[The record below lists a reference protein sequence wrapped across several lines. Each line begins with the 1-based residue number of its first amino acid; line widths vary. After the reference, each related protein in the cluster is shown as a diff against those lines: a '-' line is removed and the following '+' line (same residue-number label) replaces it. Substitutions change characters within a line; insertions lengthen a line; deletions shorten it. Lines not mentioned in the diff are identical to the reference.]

1 MKTNLAVSPTDR
13 LRQRSQHHHTLQQ
26 IERENNGKL
35 NASND
40 DSFCLISAALQQ
52 WCSAAAS
59 QREGQA
65 AASLSSTSSSSSSAC
80 AVELFRRDC
89 SRNRSSAVS
98 VLRAHEWEFWTAAL
112 SAVTALLEHEDGHQ
126 QGSTSGAVHIQ
137 EEPTAGVT
145 PKRRRKRTAE
155 LARWQAV
162 WDWCTAPA
170 TAATPTMMAPRNSEV
185 PPASS
190 DATTAPPVWFLQAL
204 LSNMAISI
212 STAYD
217 GAGGAGL
224 HQLSSTPP
232 YLLLLL
238 VNQLQW
244 LLQRIAF
251 VTTTRTNEPP
261 SPPALDLVGPLID
274 AQPSMTLPQL
284 RSEGDKAMTSETVE
298 EASEGAHHHHLACV
312 FVPRLETLALHLI
325 GTATSSMTDDL
336 LCFALALSRN
346 LNTVTSSTDR
356 NGGTRKALPPIGP
369 FLGRVKA
376 QLLGLSE
383 TVRQWMSHKTFLALS
398 CAVVDDSLAPV
409 LQFALQDSAAMLL
422 LMSPEA
428 NGDDR
433 KAETASALQEWMGM
447 LVRECDAVVLALQQ
461 PMAVVVEGLGG
472 GGTAAA
478 SLSSPRCCVDVQQ
491 WCPTLTTLCRLVAAA
506 IPR

>member
-13 LRQRSQHHHTLQQ
+13 LRQRSQHHHPTRQQ
-26 IERENNGKL
+26 IERENND

-40 DSFCLISAALQQ
+40 DSYDLIFDALQQ
-52 WCSAAAS
+52 WCSAAAR
-59 QREGQA
+59 REGEA
-65 AASLSSTSSSSSSAC
+65 AASPSSTSPFSSLGC
-80 AVELFRRDC
+80 AVELFRRHC

-98 VLRAHEWEFWTAAL
+98 LCSTHEWEFWAAAL
-112 SAVTALLEHEDGHQ
+112 SAVAALLEHEGGHQ
-126 QGSTSGAVHIQ
+126 QGSTRGAAHIQ
-137 EEPTAGVT
+137 EEPAGAT
-145 PKRRRKRTAE
+145 PLPKRHRKRTAE
-155 LARWQAV
+155 LARWQAI

-170 TAATPTMMAPRNSEV
+170 TTASTTMMTPMS
-185 PPASS
+185 
-190 DATTAPPVWFLQAL
+190 PPVWFLQAL

-212 STAYD
+212 LTFAYD
-217 GAGGAGL
+217 GAGAAL

-244 LLQRIAF
+244 LLQRIIL
-251 VTTTRTNEPP
+251 VTTTRTNEPHP
-261 SPPALDLVGPLID
+261 LGASVLVPPLID

-284 RSEGDKAMTSETVE
+284 SEPADSVVDKAMISGTAK
-298 EASEGAHHHHLACV
+298 EASEGAHHLTCV
-312 FVPRLETLALHLI
+312 FAPRLETLALHLI

-346 LNTVTSSTDR
+346 LNTIISSTDR

-383 TVRQWMSHKTFLALS
+383 TVRQWMSHKTFSALS

-409 LQFALQDSAAMLL
+409 LQFALQNSAAMLL

-433 KAETASALQEWMGM
+433 KAETAFALQEWLGM

-461 PMAVVVEGLGG
+461 PMAVVDEGLGG
-472 GGTAAA
+472 GGSAAA
-478 SLSSPRCCVDVQQ
+478 SRCCDDVQQ
-491 WCPTLTTLCRLVAAA
+491 WCPTLTTLRRLVAAA
-506 IPR
+506 MPR